1 MNKRKGSK
9 TDPANS
15 ITKSGNNASTSVDAY
30 GSFL

>member
-15 ITKSGNNASTSVDAY
+15 ITKSGNIASTSVDAY